1 MDGLMQEWPL
11 LQSRILTHAARFHG
25 RTPVIT
31 YSVEGS
37 VHRTD
42 YATIEERA
50 RKLAQALARLGVTT
64 GDRVATLAWNTWR
77 HLELWFGVSGMGAI
91 AHTVN
96 PRLFDDQIVYI
107 LNHAED
113 RILCL
118 DLSFVP
124 LVERLLPRIES
135 VRHFVILTD
144 RAHMPA
150 TTLPGALCYE
160 ELVAAERGD
169 YAWPTFDEHTASGL
183 CYTSGTTGNPKGVL
197 YSHRSTV
204 LHCFATIS
212 TDTLGISA
220 RETALPIVP
229 MFHANAWG
237 VPFATTMT
245 GARLVLNGPHHDPET
260 LWTILDQERVS
271 VTAAVPT
278 IWLAL
283 LEYLERTGRKLP
295 YLKAVTIGGAAAPR
309 AMIEA
314 FEKDYDVRVHHAWGM
329 TETNP
334 LGSVGTMTAE
344 TAALPEARQLDLKC
358 KQGRPVFGIEM
369 RITDDEDRPL
379 PHDGRSSGHLK
390 VRGPWVA
397 RAYFRDDSEILDAD
411 GFFDTGDIAHIDAH
425 GFMQIT
431 DRSKDVIKSGGEWI
445 SSIALENAA
454 VAHPDVRE
462 AAVIGIP
469 HPKWTERPLLVVVPQ
484 EGRTV
489 SREEMRAFLEG
500 KVARWWLP
508 DDVVM
513 VEDIPHTATGKIR
526 KTALRERF
534 RDYRFSDAMA
544 GD

>member
-1 MDGLMQEWPL
+1 MFGLMQDWPL

-25 RTPVIT
+25 SAGIVT
-31 YSVEGS
+31 YSVEGP

-42 YATIEERA
+42 YATLELRA
-50 RKLAQALARLGVTT
+50 RKLAQALGRLGVGH

-77 HLELWFGVSGMGAI
+77 HLELWFATSGMGAI

-96 PRLFDDQIVYI
+96 PRLFDDQLVYI

-113 RILCL
+113 AVLCL

-124 LVERLLPRIES
+124 LVERLLPRLAH
-135 VRHFVILTD
+135 VRHIVILTD

-150 TTLPGALCYE
+150 TKLPDPLCYE
-160 ELVAAERGD
+160 DIVEAEDGD
-169 YAWPTFDEHTASGL
+169 YAWPTFDENTASGL
-183 CYTSGTTGNPKGVL
+183 CYTSGTTGDPKGVL

-204 LHCFATIS
+204 LHAFATVS

-237 VPFATTMT
+237 VPFATTLT

-260 LWTILDQERVS
+260 LWKILDEERVS

-283 LEYLERTGRKLP
+283 LEYLRATGRGLP
-295 YLKAVTIGGAAAPR
+295 HLKAVTIGGSAAPR

-314 FEKDYDVRVHHAWGM
+314 FEHDYDVRVHHAWGM

-344 TAALPEARQLDLKC
+344 TAALPPEQQLDLKC
-358 KQGRPVFGIEM
+358 KQGRPVFGVEM
-369 RITDDEDRPL
+369 RIVDDDGRIL
-379 PHDGRSSGHLK
+379 PHDGRSAGHLK

-397 RAYFRDDSEILDAD
+397 RAYYRDETPILDAD
-411 GFFDTGDIAHIDAH
+411 GFFDTGDVAHIDQY

-431 DRSKDVIKSGGEWI
+431 DRAKDVIKSGGEWI

-454 VAHPDVRE
+454 VAHPDVLE

-469 HPKWTERPLLVVVPQ
+469 HPKWTERPLLVVVPRA
-484 EGRTV
+484 GRTV
-489 SREEMRAFLEG
+489 SREEMRAFLAD
-500 KVARWWLP
+500 KVAKWWLP

-513 VEDIPHTATGKIR
+513 VDEIPHSATGKIQ

-534 RDYRFSDAMA
+534 RDYRFDAA
-544 GD
+544 ATDG